1 VRSDEKAK
9 ERAKVLRY
17 KVKEVR
23 IKGNDVLVVLRSES
37 DSFGITIPYERFL
50 SMSEEEFMSLVD
62 EKAKERAKVLLSL
75 DKELEEGEKKLK
87 KVKSIGWIKNKKVK
101 YKIHYW

>member
-1 VRSDEKAK
+1 VK
-9 ERAKVLRY
+9 Y

-23 IKGNDVLVVLRSES
+23 LKGNDVLVVLRSES

-50 SMSEEEFMSLVD
+50 SMSEEEFKSLVR
-62 EKAKERAKVLLSL
+62 ERAKERVKVLSSL
-75 DKELEEGEKKLK
+75 NKRLEEGEKKLER
-87 KVKSIGWIKNKKVK
+87 VKSIGWIKNKKIK